1 VRDYLTEH
9 ERRVLD
15 ELCVDGESN
24 QVLGARLYVSA
35 FTIKYHLQNIALVT
49 GVHGRTALAL
59 WWIRT
64 GRWAY
69 YAREALAHVAD
80 EGQDQNDDQDDDED
94 AVEAHGRALPAGVT
108 VDPSGTFV
116 G

>member
-1 VRDYLTEH
+1 VREHLTCY

-15 ELCVDGESN
+15 ELCINGESN
-24 QVLGARLYVSA
+24 QELGARLYVSPY
-35 FTIKYHLQNIALVT
+35 TIKYHLQNIALVT

-69 YAREALAHVAD
+69 YAGEPRD
-80 EGQDQNDDQDDDED
+80 
-94 AVEAHGRALPAGVT
+94 PAGPFHVKRAA
-108 VDPSGTFV
+108 
-116 G
+116 